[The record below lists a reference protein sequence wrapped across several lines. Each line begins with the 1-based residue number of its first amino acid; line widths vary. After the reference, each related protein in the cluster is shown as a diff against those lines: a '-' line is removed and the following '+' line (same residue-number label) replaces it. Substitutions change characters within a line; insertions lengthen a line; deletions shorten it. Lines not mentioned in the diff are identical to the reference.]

1 MNIIVLTHSKITKLF
16 LTLSKTILAQIHYNY
31 CNHCTNYSHSK
42 QNYQKSLT
50 SVLFLGMLDFGIYF
64 ITPTLIIKDVV
75 METLLDVPAM
85 PAIQEWLFK
94 QQRLYQET
102 KNSYYMDNVRFAM
115 DILRTESLKLAQ
127 GLVGVLK

>member
-1 MNIIVLTHSKITKLF
+1 MNIIVLTHLKISKLF
-16 LTLSKTILAQIHYNY
+16 LTLFKTILAQSQHNY
-31 CNHCTNYSHSK
+31 CNQCTNYSHSK

-102 KNSYYMDNVRFAM
+102 KNTYYMDNVRFAM

>member
-1 MNIIVLTHSKITKLF
+1 MNIIVLTDSQITKLF

-31 CNHCTNYSHSK
+31 CNQCTNYSHSK

-50 SVLFLGMLDFGIYF
+50 SVLFLGMLDFGKF
-64 ITPTLIIKDVV
+64 LITPTIITKDFV
-75 METLLDVPAM
+75 MKTLRDVPVT

-115 DILRTESLKLAQ
+115 DILRTEAMKLAQ
-127 GLVGVLK
+127 GLAGVLK

>member
-1 MNIIVLTHSKITKLF
+1 MHIIVLTHLKISKLF
-16 LTLSKTILAQIHYNY
+16 LTLFKTILAQIHYNY

-50 SVLFLGMLDFGIYF
+50 IVLFLGMLDFGIYF
-64 ITPTLIIKDVV
+64 ITPTIITKDFV
-75 METLLDVPAM
+75 MKTLRDVPAM

-102 KNSYYMDNVRFAM
+102 KNTYYMDNVRFAM
-115 DILRTESLKLAQ
+115 DILRTEAMKLAQ
-127 GLVGVLK
+127 GLAGVLK